1 MLTKWISWKIKW
13 VQMTQLVT
21 SGTQKVTSLMMG
33 GSSGSLR
40 PLQLCDSEFQ
50 FPGVMYVCDVVHL
63 RGQRYC
69 LDGQVECT
77 ESSESSGS
85 SL

>member
-1 MLTKWISWKIKW
+1 MEDQVGADDAVSNERYTESHF
-13 VQMTQLVT
+13 
-21 SGTQKVTSLMMG
+21 SDD